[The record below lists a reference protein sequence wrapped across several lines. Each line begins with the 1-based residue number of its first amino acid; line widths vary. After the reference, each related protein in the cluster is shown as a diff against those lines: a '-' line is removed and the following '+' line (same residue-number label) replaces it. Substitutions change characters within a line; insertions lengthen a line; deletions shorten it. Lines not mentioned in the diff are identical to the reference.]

1 MERMN
6 NNPSMLWRLSLVEN
20 VRTFFLRKEPKYWM
34 KVYSHALYNGPTYWK
49 MENIET

>member
-1 MERMN
+1 MAKFSRKCN
-6 NNPSMLWRLSLVEN
+6 N
-20 VRTFFLRKEPKYWM
+20 FFLRKEPKYWM